1 MPFARA
7 HKQNKHHNNITI
19 EQHPPVKCPGPP
31 GRAFHPP
38 VMAMWGGVYARGEAP
53 EDQPATP
60 PGQPPVPPPWPPSPV
75 TPTDVLTVDPRRQFA
90 GQRSL
95 VWPRQP
101 GDPAPLFPH
110 DLLSGHGN
118 AVQDMQDNFQ
128 EAMRMMVQTELHL
141 EAAMGRNV
149 GNRLSAHP
157 EALRDTVGH
166 MRDTF
171 KVPYS
176 LYEISLRFVCLYD
189 QLVAT

>member
-1 MPFARA
+1 
-7 HKQNKHHNNITI
+7 
-19 EQHPPVKCPGPP
+19 
-31 GRAFHPP
+31 
-38 VMAMWGGVYARGEAP
+38 MAMWSGMYARGAAA
-53 EDQPATP
+53 EDQPAMP
-60 PGQPPVPPPWPPSPV
+60 PGQPPMPPGPPSPV

-101 GDPAPLFPH
+101 GDPAPQFPR

-118 AVQDMQDNFQ
+118 AVQVMQDNFQ
-128 EAMRMMVQTELHL
+128 EAMRMMVQTDLHL

-157 EALRDTVGH
+157 EALRETVENMGC
-166 MRDTF
+166 TF

>member
-1 MPFARA
+1 
-7 HKQNKHHNNITI
+7 
-19 EQHPPVKCPGPP
+19 
-31 GRAFHPP
+31 
-38 VMAMWGGVYARGEAP
+38 MAMWGGVYAMGEEP
-53 EDQPATP
+53 DQPATP

-90 GQRSL
+90 GRRPL

-118 AVQDMQDNFQ
+118 EVQDMQDNFQ

-157 EALRDTVGH
+157 EALRDTVDH
-166 MRDTF
+166 MAHTF

>member
-1 MPFARA
+1 
-7 HKQNKHHNNITI
+7 
-19 EQHPPVKCPGPP
+19 
-31 GRAFHPP
+31 
-38 VMAMWGGVYARGEAP
+38 MAMWGGVYPMGAAA
-53 EDQPATP
+53 EDQPAMP
-60 PGQPPVPPPWPPSPV
+60 PGQPLVPPWLPSPV

-149 GNRLSAHP
+149 GNTLSAHP
-157 EALRDTVGH
+157 ERLRDTVDDMAH
-166 MRDTF
+166 TF